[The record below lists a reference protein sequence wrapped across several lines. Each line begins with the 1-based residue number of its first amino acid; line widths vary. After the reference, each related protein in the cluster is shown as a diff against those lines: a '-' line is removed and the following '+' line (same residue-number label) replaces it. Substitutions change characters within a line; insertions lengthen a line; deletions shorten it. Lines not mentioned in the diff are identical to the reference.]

1 MKCFTA
7 KSIET
12 AIQRTQ
18 SNTFGIY
25 VGYQQIGTTQGPTKV
40 GRTVNVSA
48 IARGRSQGGADW
60 WFHSFWLL
68 QDRAQTY
75 ETERQVKRLLYNYKL
90 VGTQTQ
96 QELYSLTPLEAEAMI
111 STILGCS
118 VI

>member
-1 MKCFTA
+1 MKHFTA

-25 VGYQQIGTTQGPTKV
+25 VGFQQIGTTHGPTKI

-60 WFHSFWLL
+60 WFHSFWPLE
-68 QDRAQTY
+68 DRAQTY
-75 ETERQVKRLLYNYKL
+75 VIERQIKLQLVTYKL
-90 VGTQTQ
+90 LGTQTQ
-96 QELYSLTPLEAEAMI
+96 QELYSLTPQEAEAMI
-111 STILGCS
+111 STILGPS